1 MRDILDA
8 LSYLHGKKIVHGDIK
23 GANILVNASGRACI
37 ADLGFS
43 RLTEAA
49 VITWTSIQS
58 VYLLGTYAWQAPEQ
72 LKAYSVGNTQPPTR
86 AADIYSIG
94 CLCYEVKFP
103 SQLHIR

>member
-1 MRDILDA
+1 DILDA
-8 LSYLHGKKIVHGDIK
+8 MSYLHGKKIVHGDIK

-49 VITWTSIQS
+49 VITWTVHS
-58 VYLLGTYAWQAPEQ
+58 VT
-72 LKAYSVGNTQPPTR
+72 YSVGNTQPPTR

-94 CLCYEVKFP
+94 CLCYEVFTDHP
-103 SQLHIR
+103 PFWDVISDL